1 MTYEVWTL
9 DDRSLDFD
17 EIEEITESDDIHRI
31 EQYWSCVE
39 TFASEDEAYEYTE
52 SLDESAFPLIY
63 DGTNFYLQKGK
74 KMLKFAIKSV
84 VLEHREC
91 DSQIEI
97 KDFEFDGIDTL
108 QFAFT
113 EHVILD
119 DFLAVING
127 SEIEVTELEANVRQ
141 TVHAVIDEDY
151 LVDEDTY
158 RLTDAKISL
167 VAIECE
173 NVRSN
178 SGKDNEET
186 IFAKYLENY
195 YEEMYFG
202 NYDVIVKVEKI

>member
-1 MTYEVWTL
+1 MEK
-9 DDRSLDFD
+9 
-17 EIEEITESDDIHRI
+17 
-31 EQYWSCVE
+31 
-39 TFASEDEAYEYTE
+39 TFTC
-52 SLDESAFPLIY
+52 
-63 DGTNFYLQKGK
+63 K
-74 KMLKFAIKSV
+74 KERNAMARFAIKSV
-84 VLEHREC
+84 VLDHREC

-97 KDFEFDGIDTL
+97 TDFEFDGFDRL
-108 QFAFT
+108 SFQFT

-119 DFLAVING
+119 DFLAVIDG

-141 TVHAVIDEDY
+141 TVHAVINEDY

-173 NVRSN
+173 NVFSN
-178 SGKDNEET
+178 YGKDNEEHV
-186 IFAKYLENY
+186 FAKYLENY

>member
-9 DDRSLDFD
+9 DDKSLSYD
-17 EIEEITESDDIHRI
+17 EIERIVEDEPERI
-31 EQYWSCVE
+31 ESFWSCIETFSSEDHAYEFVE
-39 TFASEDEAYEYTE
+39 T
-52 SLDESAFPLIY
+52 LDELDYPLIH
-63 DGTNFYLQKGK
+63 DGKDFYLQKGQE
-74 KMLKFAIKSV
+74 MTKFAIKSI
-84 VLEHREC
+84 VLDHREC
-91 DSQIEI
+91 GSQIEI

-119 DFLAVING
+119 DFLAVIDG

-141 TVHAVIDEDY
+141 TAHAVIDEDY

-158 RLTDAKISL
+158 RLTDTKISL

>member
-1 MTYEVWTL
+1 MYEVWTL
-9 DDRSLDFD
+9 DDHSLSYD
-17 EIEEITESDDIHRI
+17 EIERIVEDEQERI
-31 EQYWSCVE
+31 ESLWSCVE
-39 TFASEDEAYEYTE
+39 TFSSEDHAYEFVE
-52 SLDESAFPLIY
+52 SLDELDYPLIY
-63 DGTNFYLQKGK
+63 DGKDFYLQKGD
-74 KMLKFAIKSV
+74 KMTKFAIKSV

-119 DFLAVING
+119 DFLAVIDG

-173 NVRSN
+173 NVVSN
-178 SGKDNEET
+178 YGKSNEEY

>member
-1 MTYEVWTL
+1 M
-9 DDRSLDFD
+9 S
-17 EIEEITESDDIHRI
+17 
-31 EQYWSCVE
+31 
-39 TFASEDEAYEYTE
+39 
-52 SLDESAFPLIY
+52 
-63 DGTNFYLQKGK
+63 
-74 KMLKFAIKSV
+74 KFAIKSV

-119 DFLAVING
+119 DFLAVIDG

-158 RLTDAKISL
+158 RLTDAKIAL
-167 VAIECE
+167 VTIECE